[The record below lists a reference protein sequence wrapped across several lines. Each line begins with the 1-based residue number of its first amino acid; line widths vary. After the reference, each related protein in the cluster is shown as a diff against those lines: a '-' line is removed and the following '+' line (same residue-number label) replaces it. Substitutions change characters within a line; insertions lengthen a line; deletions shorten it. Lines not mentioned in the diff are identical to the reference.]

1 MSRTRIEFNA
11 SRPAEPPVLEEWYR
25 RRLDRAERDI
35 SSSGVHPY
43 TYAELRRLTGLQ
55 ATDLDGIL
63 VDDSTSQGSP
73 ELRRA
78 IADRYLPGGADRVM
92 VTHGS
97 SEAIALTLESL
108 LGPGDRVVL
117 PDMLYHSLAHYPR
130 AAGCVLHPV
139 PLDAFTAAGTDPRA
153 LERAIPADTR
163 AVIVNFPH
171 NPTGVTL
178 TDTAYRRLLDRVEQ
192 IGAVLVWDAA
202 TAEMSWDGPPLPDP
216 GTRHPLTVS
225 YGTFSKAFGLPGLRV
240 GWCAAPEEL
249 IERSFTVRDRT
260 TLFLSPLVE
269 AVATAAMRS
278 ADALIAPRRAEARA
292 NLAVLEKWVAD
303 HQGMVAWTPP
313 GGGVCCLLELP
324 GVTDSERFCVELLEE
339 YGTLLVPG
347 TAFGRE
353 GAVRLGFGGD
363 QGEFTDGLDTL
374 SAFLHARGGR

>member
-1 MSRTRIEFNA
+1 MELNTA
-11 SRPAEPPVLEEWYR
+11 RPAEPPVLEEWYR
-25 RRLDRAERDI
+25 RRLGQAQRDI

-43 TYAELRRLTGLQ
+43 TYAELRRLTGLA
-55 ATDLDGIL
+55 ATDLDGVL

-78 IADRYLPGGADRVM
+78 IADRYLPGQADRVM

-97 SEAIALTLESL
+97 SEAIALTLETL

-117 PDMLYHSLAHYPR
+117 PDLLYHSLAHYPQ
-130 AAGCVLHPV
+130 AAGCVPHPV
-139 PLDAFTAAGTDPRA
+139 SLDAFTAADTDPLA
-153 LERAIPADTR
+153 LERAIPPDTR

-178 TDTAYRRLLDRVEQ
+178 TPTAYRRLIDRVAE
-192 IGAVLVWDAA
+192 IDAVLVWDAA
-202 TAEMSWDGPPLPDP
+202 TAEMAWYGPVLPDP
-216 GTRHPLTVS
+216 GTRYPHTVS

-240 GWCAAPEEL
+240 GWCAAPPEL

-269 AVATAAMRS
+269 TIATAAMRS
-278 ADALIAPRRAEARA
+278 ADALIGPRRTEARA
-292 NLAVLEKWVAD
+292 NLTVLEKWVAE
-303 HQGMVAWTPP
+303 HEGLVAWTPP
-313 GGGVCCLLELP
+313 SGGVCCLLELP
-324 GVTDSERFCVELLEE
+324 GVPDSERFCTELLER

-363 QGEFTDGLDTL
+363 EKDFTDGLETL
-374 SAFLHARGGR
+374 SAFLRDGGGR